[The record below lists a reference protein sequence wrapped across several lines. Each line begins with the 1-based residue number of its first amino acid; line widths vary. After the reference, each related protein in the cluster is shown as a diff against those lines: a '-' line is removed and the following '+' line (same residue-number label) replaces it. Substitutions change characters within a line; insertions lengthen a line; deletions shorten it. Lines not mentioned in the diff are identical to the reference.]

1 MQLKLK
7 NEANITKELST
18 LQKLQPLEVFSL
30 HLLQSWVS
38 IPFCFARNQPKRSKI
53 SLEWNK
59 MPRTEQNAN
68 QKVFGVKRSKLAN

>member
-7 NEANITKELST
+7 NEANITKELSA

-30 HLLQSWVS
+30 HLLQSLS

-68 QKVFGVKRSKLAN
+68 QKVFGLKRSKLAN